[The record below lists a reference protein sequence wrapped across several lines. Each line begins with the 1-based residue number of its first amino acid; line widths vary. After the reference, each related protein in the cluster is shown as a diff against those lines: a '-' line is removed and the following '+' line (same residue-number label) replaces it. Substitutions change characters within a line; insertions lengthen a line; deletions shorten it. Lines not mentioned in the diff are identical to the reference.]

1 MSYIKATMG
10 CRKCELS
17 WNVIFGSNAP
27 GTPLT
32 VCPVCKVDAIE
43 LHLGWEPTIYALGGT
58 LNWD

>member
-1 MSYIKATMG
+1 MG